1 MLAGWQ
7 DTAGETIGEVG
18 TLDAKLAVRINQR
31 VAGTIDSFSCVAAFA
46 DFC

>member
-1 MLAGWQ
+1 MLASWREM
-7 DTAGETIGEVG
+7 AGETIGEVG

-31 VAGTIDSFSCVAAFA
+31 VAGTIVSFSCVAAFA